1 MISDFVQ
8 GDNITGFFALV
19 TAQVIPYDRGERLRL
34 EFSDASGKIEG
45 ILWEDASA
53 VFNEIRDADVVK
65 VRGLVSSYRDKPQ
78 LKVEKIRPARDGEYD
93 IADLL
98 KVVEGGI
105 EKQIELFDKI
115 IATIEDEF
123 LAALLRLV
131 RNDSEVFENYMAA
144 PAGKRFHH
152 DYIGG
157 LAQHSL
163 SIAYLADGVCAH
175 YPKLNRDLLICGAI
189 FHDIGKTYELTSG
202 VKLDYTDEGR
212 LVGHI
217 ALGDQIVVEYIS
229 QIPDFPEKLE
239 FKLRHMIASH
249 HGEKQ
254 YGAPVVPQTREAYV
268 LHLLDRIDSGLN
280 VFEDYDEKRD
290 GDWGGYVN
298 LWERYL
304 YFG

>member
-34 EFSDASGKIEG
+34 EFSDASGRIEG
-45 ILWEDASA
+45 ILWEDATA
-53 VFNEIRDADVVK
+53 VYNEISDAEVVK
-65 VRGLVSSYRDKPQ
+65 VRGLVSSYRDKAQ
-78 LKVEKIRPARDGEYD
+78 LKVEKIRPAREGEYD

-105 EKQIELFDKI
+105 EKQRELFDK
-115 IATIEDEF
+115 
-123 LAALLRLV
+123 LAAGLTDDFLTALVRLLR
-131 RNDSEVFENYMAA
+131 NDAELFESYMSA

-163 SIAYLADGVCAH
+163 SIALLVDKVCAH
-175 YPKLNRDLLICGAI
+175 YPVLDRDLLICGAV
-189 FHDIGKTYELTSG
+189 FHDVGKTFELTSG

-239 FKLRHMIASH
+239 YKLRHLIASH

-254 YGAPVVPQTREAYV
+254 YGSPVVPMTREAYV

-280 VFEDYDEKRD
+280 VFEDYDQKRE
-290 GDWGGYVN
+290 GDWGEYVN